1 MIETL
6 AETKEWIYFKKL
18 ANEKLSTSRLPTSR
32 LPPTPRFPSDLS
44 LAPATAHLSEMVKAS
59 SQPAW
64 EPKIGT
70 LHRFHVGVTYWKNT
84 LFRRWKRSWLA
95 GGLEQ
100 SMSFRHTFQGALLA
114 SFTTPAAGSWQR
126 WVNSCP
132 LSREVCSGVTGSPT
146 FGVQTGRTECVGAG
160 EAHPGKKIASPT
172 QIPSLDT
179 SEQRLLSGR

>member
-6 AETKEWIYFKKL
+6 AKTKEWIYFQKL
-18 ANEKLSTSRLPTSR
+18 ANEELSTSRLPTAR
-32 LPPTPRFPSDLS
+32 LPSTPRFPSGLS

-70 LHRFHVGVTYWKNT
+70 LHRFHVGVTYWKNN

-114 SFTTPAAGSWQR
+114 SFATPAGGSWQR
-126 WVNSCP
+126 WVSSWWGPCP
-132 LSREVCSGVTGSPT
+132 LSREVCSGVTGSPLLGCRLEGLNVWGQERLT
-146 FGVQTGRTECVGAG
+146 L
-160 EAHPGKKIASPT
+160 GK
-172 QIPSLDT
+172 
-179 SEQRLLSGR
+179 RLLHPPRSPH